1 MQGDVIVVEKMKK
14 LIYAIRRPPRLT
26 KMSASVTMA
35 CLRAVTLH
43 LLYIFTLTIMAFFG
57 VPVAREILPYVSD
70 MLHADAIAAILS
82 VGGGLLIDLQQR
94 GM

>member
-1 MQGDVIVVEKMKK
+1 MERIKK
-14 LIYAIRRPPRLT
+14 LIYAMRRAPRLT

-43 LLYIFTLTIMAFFG
+43 LLYIFTLTIMAYSG
-57 VPVAREILPYVSD
+57 VQVARGILPYVRD
-70 MLHADAIAAILS
+70 MLHEDATAALLS

-94 GM
+94 GI